1 MNNDDNKY
9 LNNKEFLKNENINL
23 IKPQKI
29 NNNQNNLNFNFNN
42 LDAFNKNEKTDLN
55 NININ
60 NNLLFQ
66 NNNEAS
72 NMNPLNKN
80 MINNNKNNSFNFNN
94 SNNFDIKQNF
104 DFNKIF
110 NNNIEIPSFHQ
121 TNKYNENSN
130 SLNYSLNEIFIIE
143 KESENNELNINQIGL
158 NEDNPYDY
166 I

>member
-1 MNNDDNKY
+1 
-9 LNNKEFLKNENINL
+9 
-23 IKPQKI
+23 
-29 NNNQNNLNFNFNN
+29 
-42 LDAFNKNEKTDLN
+42 
-55 NININ
+55 
-60 NNLLFQ
+60 
-66 NNNEAS
+66 
-72 NMNPLNKN
+72 MNPLNKN